1 MSMHNRALRLD
12 AYEYQSQHVGGLLG
26 DYSDIELSP
35 KPGSQKFNYVSRP
48 YPVEKPSY
56 PVGLDVSLKYW
67 DRPEDKY
74 EVPTQAIR

>member
-1 MSMHNRALRLD
+1 M
-12 AYEYQSQHVGGLLG
+12 GGLLG

-48 YPVEKPSY
+48 YPLEKPKY
-56 PVGLDVSLKYW
+56 PIDQDVHLRYW

-74 EVPTQAIR
+74 AVPTNAMR